1 MGLSKGKAWIMK
13 ILFDTNIIID
23 VILEREPFF
32 SDSRNALYKSDG
44 FVIEGYILAST
55 LTDIYY
61 ICKKQLGHDATIDI
75 IKDLID
81 SINILNVNRD
91 TVELALNSD
100 FSDFEDAVQS
110 ASAELNQ
117 VDLIISRN
125 IRDFSN
131 SKTITLT
138 PTAFLEKHNQ

>member
-1 MGLSKGKAWIMK
+1 MK

-23 VILEREPFF
+23 VILEREPFYN
-32 SDSRNALYKSDG
+32 DSRNALDKSDG
-44 FVIEGYILAST
+44 FVFEGYILAST

-61 ICKKQLGHDATIDI
+61 ICKKQLGHHTTIEI
-75 IKDLID
+75 IKNLID

-91 TVELALNSD
+91 TIVLALHSD

-125 IRDFSN
+125 TKDFSN

-138 PTAFLEKHNQ
+138 PKEFLEKHNQ

>member
-1 MGLSKGKAWIMK
+1 MGLSQGKTRFMK

-23 VILEREPFF
+23 VILKREPFYT
-32 SDSRNALYKSDG
+32 DSRNALNKSDG
-44 FVIEGYILAST
+44 DILEGFILAST

-61 ICKKQLGHDATIDI
+61 ICKKQLGHSATIEI
-75 IKDLID
+75 IKNLVD

-91 TVELALNSD
+91 TILLALHAD
-100 FSDFEDAVQS
+100 FSDFEDAAQS

-117 VDLIISRN
+117 IDLIISRN
-125 IRDFSN
+125 TRDFSN
-131 SKTITLT
+131 SKITTQT